1 MNTHSNFLTI
11 SNTSVVSDGNI
22 SITNSIINGMS
33 GLDVEPVNDASAMIS
48 DGIDDDETVMVA
60 DDATATRSDALNL
73 ENTKESAPVTQTA
86 TPSIVFVLDESGSM
100 AHLGN
105 APINTY
111 NEFMEEQKKA
121 LGDFRATLILFNS
134 DVKVVYENS
143 ESKNLQPLTDKDYH
157 PSKMTAL
164 YDAIGE
170 GICLQKKNNNN
181 NVVFVILTDGDENS
195 SNKYDKKY
203 VKDNIKVRESL
214 GWKFMYLGA
223 NQDAFL
229 VGTDMGIN
237 RSKTFDYNPDGL
249 GTVMRSLSA
258 EVSTCFIPTMDNIT
272 SSLFSSPVSTPAQ
285 TPALVQDNNIPYF
298 GTPSFTPFVNF
309 SALNSVYTP
318 TISHSISIAEKNT
331 SVFTEIIPP
340 TFNTKKSQDGWKCMI
355 CRNNTTD
362 TSDMFDIYHGKVK
375 LIACK
380 DCIDGRKFEKVFSH
394 YQEIRNDIENWQYV
408 NKKLHSP
415 HVGRSNKR
423 KGGLC

>member
-33 GLDVEPVNDASAMIS
+33 GLDVEPV
-48 DGIDDDETVMVA
+48 
-60 DDATATRSDALNL
+60 DDATATRSDGLNL

-111 NEFMEEQKKA
+111 NEFMDEQKKA

-143 ESKNLQPLTDKDYH
+143 ESKDLQPLTDKDYH

-203 VKDNIKVRESL
+203 VKDNIKFGESL

-258 EVSTCFIPTMDNIT
+258 EVSTCFIPTMDNTT
-272 SSLFSSPVSTPAQ
+272 SSLFSPPVPA
-285 TPALVQDNNIPYF
+285 PALVQDNNIPYF

-331 SVFTEIIPP
+331 SVFTEIMPP

-380 DCIDGRKFEKVFSH
+380 DCIDGRKFENVFSN

-408 NKKLHSP
+408 TKKLHSP
-415 HVGRSNKR
+415 DVGRSNKR
-423 KGGLC
+423 KGGRC